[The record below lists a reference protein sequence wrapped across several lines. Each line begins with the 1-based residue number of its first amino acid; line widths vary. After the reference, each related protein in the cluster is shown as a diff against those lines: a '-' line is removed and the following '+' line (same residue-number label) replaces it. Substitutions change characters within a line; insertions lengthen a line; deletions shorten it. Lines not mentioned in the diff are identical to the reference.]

1 MSTYNFLP
9 VYGPDRELLY
19 NAPLSSVPR
28 LLESGLATAVGTR
41 QRTRAL
47 LAATGAIDILRAMKL
62 PTGQRYS
69 HNHETN
75 ENPRG
80 VWTFRHMNRNAA

>member
-1 MSTYNFLP
+1 MPSPANFLP
-9 VYGPDRELLY
+9 VYGPNHELLY

-28 LLESGLATAVGTR
+28 LLDAGLATAVGTR
-41 QRTRAL
+41 SRTRAL
-47 LAATGAIDILRAMKL
+47 IAARGATDRLRAMKI

-69 HNHETN
+69 HDHETP

-80 VWTFRHMNRNAA
+80 VWTFAKSSYA